1 MPSIITHAAVPL
13 ALWCAADRGRIPPR
27 LLAAGVIAAMLPD
40 ADVLAFALHIPY
52 ADAFGHRGASHSLL
66 FAFVL
71 AAVAAVLA
79 FFGSGRP
86 WSAPRNSGSRRPWSA
101 LLCQPRLAPTEEAMA
116 RSGSGRPWS
125 APHSSGSRRPWSA
138 VSCQPRLAPTKAGP
152 TVASTLQAAVFVFV
166 CAASHPLLDAM
177 TSGGLGVALAWP
189 WSEQRFFAPW
199 RPIRVSPFAPQFF
212 SARGVATLLSEL
224 RWVWLPLATAV
235 VAWKLIQP
243 APAAPRDPS

>member
-13 ALWCAADRGRIPPR
+13 ALWCAADRGRIPAW
-27 LLAAGVIAAMLPD
+27 LLAAGVVAAMLPD

-66 FAFVL
+66 FAGVL
-71 AAVAAVLA
+71 AMVAALA
-79 FFGSGRP
+79 LGVGR
-86 WSAPRNSGSRRPWSA
+86 
-101 LLCQPRLAPTEEAMA
+101 
-116 RSGSGRPWS
+116 GRPWS

-138 VSCQPRLAPTKAGP
+138 VSCQPRLAS
-152 TVASTLQAAVFVFV
+152 TVQAAVFVFV
-166 CAASHPLLDAM
+166 CAASHPLLDAL

-189 WSEQRFFAPW
+189 WSEHRFFAPW

-212 SARGVATLLSEL
+212 SARGLATLLSEL
-224 RWVWLPLATAV
+224 RWVWLPLAGAV
-235 VAWKLIQP
+235 LAWKLIQP

>member
-66 FAFVL
+66 FACVL
-71 AAVAAVLA
+71 AAFAALLA
-79 FFGSGRP
+79 FFGG
-86 WSAPRNSGSRRPWSA
+86 RRPGSEGA
-101 LLCQPRLAPTEEAMA
+101 CQPRLASTTARPTA
-116 RSGSGRPWS
+116 
-125 APHSSGSRRPWSA
+125 
-138 VSCQPRLAPTKAGP
+138 
-152 TVASTLQAAVFVFV
+152 ASTAQAVVFVFV

-189 WSEQRFFAPW
+189 WSEHRFFAPW

-212 SARGVATLLSEL
+212 SARGLATLLSEL

-235 VAWKLIQP
+235 VAWKLIHP
-243 APAAPRDPS
+243 APAVPREPS

>member
-52 ADAFGHRGASHSLL
+52 ADAFGHRGASHSLV
-66 FAFVL
+66 FAGVL
-71 AAVAAVLA
+71 AALAAVLA
-79 FFGSGRP
+79 FFGS
-86 WSAPRNSGSRRPWSA
+86 RRPWSA
-101 LLCQPRLAPTEEAMA
+101 GLCQPRLA
-116 RSGSGRPWS
+116 S
-125 APHSSGSRRPWSA
+125 
-138 VSCQPRLAPTKAGP
+138 
-152 TVASTLQAAVFVFV
+152 TVQAATFVFI
-166 CAASHPLLDAM
+166 CAASHPLLDAL

-189 WSEQRFFAPW
+189 WSEHRFFAPW

-212 SARGVATLLSEL
+212 SARGLATLLSEL
-224 RWVWLPLATAV
+224 RWVWLPLAGAV
-235 VAWKLIQP
+235 IAWKLIQP

>member
-13 ALWCAADRGRIPPR
+13 ALWCAADRGRIPAW
-27 LLAAGVIAAMLPD
+27 LLAAGVVAAMLPD
-40 ADVLAFALHIPY
+40 ADVLAFALRIPY

-66 FAFVL
+66 FACVL
-71 AAVAAVLA
+71 AALAAVLA
-79 FFGSGRP
+79 LFGSR
-86 WSAPRNSGSRRPWSA
+86 
-101 LLCQPRLAPTEEAMA
+101 
-116 RSGSGRPWS
+116 RPWS

-138 VSCQPRLAPTKAGP
+138 VSCQPRLAPTKRGP
-152 TVASTLQAAVFVFV
+152 TLASTVQAATFVFI

-212 SARGVATLLSEL
+212 SARGIATLLSEL
-224 RWVWLPLATAV
+224 RWVWLPLAGAV

-243 APAAPRDPS
+243 APAVPRDPS

>member
-13 ALWCAADRGRIPPR
+13 ALWCAADRGRIPAW
-27 LLAAGVIAAMLPD
+27 LLAAGVVAAMLPD

-71 AAVAAVLA
+71 AALAAVLA
-79 FFGSGRP
+79 FFGS
-86 WSAPRNSGSRRPWSA
+86 RRPWSG
-101 LLCQPRLAPTEEAMA
+101 PRGP
-116 RSGSGRPWS
+116 R
-125 APHSSGSRRPWSA
+125 SRRPWSA
-138 VSCQPRLAPTKAGP
+138 VSCRTRLAPTKAGP
-152 TVASTLQAAVFVFV
+152 TVTSTLQAAVFVFV
-166 CAASHPLLDAM
+166 CAASHPLLDVM

-243 APAAPRDPS
+243 APVTPRDPS

>member
-52 ADAFGHRGASHSLL
+52 ADAFGHRGASHSLV
-66 FAFVL
+66 FAGVL
-71 AAVAAVLA
+71 AALAAVLA
-79 FFGSGRP
+79 FFGS
-86 WSAPRNSGSRRPWSA
+86 RRPWSA
-101 LLCQPRLAPTEEAMA
+101 GLCQPRLA
-116 RSGSGRPWS
+116 S
-125 APHSSGSRRPWSA
+125 
-138 VSCQPRLAPTKAGP
+138 
-152 TVASTLQAAVFVFV
+152 TVQAATFVFI

-189 WSEQRFFAPW
+189 WSEHRFFAPW

-212 SARGVATLLSEL
+212 SARGLATLLSEL
-224 RWVWLPLATAV
+224 RWVWLPLAGAV

>member
-66 FAFVL
+66 FAGVL
-71 AAVAAVLA
+71 AALAAVLA
-79 FFGSGRP
+79 FFGS
-86 WSAPRNSGSRRPWSA
+86 RRPWSA
-101 LLCQPRLAPTEEAMA
+101 GVCQPRLA
-116 RSGSGRPWS
+116 S
-125 APHSSGSRRPWSA
+125 
-138 VSCQPRLAPTKAGP
+138 
-152 TVASTLQAAVFVFV
+152 TVQAAVFVFV

-189 WSEQRFFAPW
+189 WSEHRFFAPW

-212 SARGVATLLSEL
+212 SPRGVATLLSEL
-224 RWVWLPLATAV
+224 RWVWLPLAGAV

>member
-27 LLAAGVIAAMLPD
+27 LLAAGVVAAMLPD

-66 FAFVL
+66 FAGVL
-71 AAVAAVLA
+71 AALAALLA

-86 WSAPRNSGSRRPWSA
+86 WSAP
-101 LLCQPRLAPTEEAMA
+101 
-116 RSGSGRPWS
+116 
-125 APHSSGSRRPWSA
+125 HSPGSRRPWSA

-152 TVASTLQAAVFVFV
+152 TVASTVQAAVFVFV

-212 SARGVATLLSEL
+212 SARGLATLLSEL
-224 RWVWLPLATAV
+224 RWVWLPLAGAV

>member
-1 MPSIITHAAVPL
+1 MPSVITHAAVPL

-66 FAFVL
+66 FACVL
-71 AAVAAVLA
+71 AALAAMLHG
-79 FFGSGRP
+79 FGR
-86 WSAPRNSGSRRPWSA
+86 
-101 LLCQPRLAPTEEAMA
+101 
-116 RSGSGRPWS
+116 GRPWS

-138 VSCQPRLAPTKAGP
+138 VLCQPRLAS
-152 TVASTLQAAVFVFV
+152 TVQAAAFVFV

-212 SARGVATLLSEL
+212 SARGLATLLSEL

-243 APAAPRDPS
+243 APVAPRDLS

>member
-66 FAFVL
+66 FAGVL
-71 AAVAAVLA
+71 AALAAVLA
-79 FFGSGRP
+79 FLGSRRS
-86 WSAPRNSGSRRPWSA
+86 WSAPHSPGSRRPWSA
-101 LLCQPRLAPTEEAMA
+101 GVCQPSL
-116 RSGSGRPWS
+116 
-125 APHSSGSRRPWSA
+125 
-138 VSCQPRLAPTKAGP
+138 
-152 TVASTLQAAVFVFV
+152 ASTVQAAVFVFI

-212 SARGVATLLSEL
+212 SARGLATLLSEL
-224 RWVWLPLATAV
+224 RWVWLPLAGAV

>member
-86 WSAPRNSGSRRPWSA
+86 WSA
-101 LLCQPRLAPTEEAMA
+101 
-116 RSGSGRPWS
+116 
-125 APHSSGSRRPWSA
+125 
-138 VSCQPRLAPTKAGP
+138 VS
-152 TVASTLQAAVFVFV
+152 
-166 CAASHPLLDAM
+166 
-177 TSGGLGVALAWP
+177 
-189 WSEQRFFAPW
+189 
-199 RPIRVSPFAPQFF
+199 
-212 SARGVATLLSEL
+212 
-224 RWVWLPLATAV
+224 
-235 VAWKLIQP
+235 
-243 APAAPRDPS
+243 

>member
-13 ALWCAADRGRIPPR
+13 ALWCAADRGRIPPW
-27 LLAAGVIAAMLPD
+27 LLAAVVIAAMLPD

-66 FAFVL
+66 FACVL
-71 AAVAAVLA
+71 AMVAALLQSL
-79 FFGSGRP
+79 GRGRP
-86 WSAPRNSGSRRPWSA
+86 WSAP
-101 LLCQPRLAPTEEAMA
+101 
-116 RSGSGRPWS
+116 
-125 APHSSGSRRPWSA
+125 
-138 VSCQPRLAPTKAGP
+138 SCQPRLAPTGEANARSGRGRPWSAGLCQP
-152 TVASTLQAAVFVFV
+152 RLASTVQAATFVFV
-166 CAASHPLLDAM
+166 CAASHPLLDAL

-212 SARGVATLLSEL
+212 SARGLATLLSEL
-224 RWVWLPLATAV
+224 RWVWLPLAGAV

>member
-27 LLAAGVIAAMLPD
+27 LLGAGVIAAMLPD

-66 FAFVL
+66 FAGVL
-71 AAVAAVLA
+71 AMVATLLHS
-79 FFGSGRP
+79 FGRGRP
-86 WSAPRNSGSRRPWSA
+86 WSA
-101 LLCQPRLAPTEEAMA
+101 L
-116 RSGSGRPWS
+116 
-125 APHSSGSRRPWSA
+125 
-138 VSCQPRLAPTKAGP
+138 SCQPRLAPTVQ
-152 TVASTLQAAVFVFV
+152 TAVFVFV
-166 CAASHPLLDAM
+166 CAASHPLLDAL

-189 WSEQRFFAPW
+189 WSEHRFFAPW
-199 RPIRVSPFAPQFF
+199 RPIRVSPFAAQFF

-224 RWVWLPLATAV
+224 RWVWLPLAGAV

>member
-27 LLAAGVIAAMLPD
+27 LLVAGVIAAMLPD

-66 FAFVL
+66 FAGVL
-71 AAVAAVLA
+71 AALAAALA
-79 FFGSGRP
+79 FFGSRQP
-86 WSAPRNSGSRRPWSA
+86 WSA
-101 LLCQPRLAPTEEAMA
+101 Q
-116 RSGSGRPWS
+116 
-125 APHSSGSRRPWSA
+125 HSSGSRRPWSA

-152 TVASTLQAAVFVFV
+152 TLASTVQAAVFVFV

-189 WSEQRFFAPW
+189 WSEHRFFAPW

-224 RWVWLPLATAV
+224 RWVWLPLAGAV

-243 APAAPRDPS
+243 APAASRDPS

>member
-27 LLAAGVIAAMLPD
+27 LLAAGVVAAMLPD

-86 WSAPRNSGSRRPWSA
+86 WSAPR
-101 LLCQPRLAPTEEAMA
+101 
-116 RSGSGRPWS
+116 
-125 APHSSGSRRPWSA
+125 SSGSRRPWSA
-138 VSCQPRLAPTKAGP
+138 VSCQPRLAPTKARP
-152 TVASTLQAAVFVFV
+152 TVASTVQAAVFVFV
-166 CAASHPLLDAM
+166 CAASHPLLDAL

-189 WSEQRFFAPW
+189 WSEHRFFAPW

-212 SARGVATLLSEL
+212 SARGLATLLSEL
-224 RWVWLPLATAV
+224 RWVWLPLAGAV
-235 VAWKLIQP
+235 IAWKPIHP
-243 APAAPRDPS
+243 APAAPRDLS

>member
-27 LLAAGVIAAMLPD
+27 LLVAGVIAAMLPD

-66 FAFVL
+66 FAGVL
-71 AAVAAVLA
+71 AALAAAFA

-86 WSAPRNSGSRRPWSA
+86 WSAP
-101 LLCQPRLAPTEEAMA
+101 
-116 RSGSGRPWS
+116 
-125 APHSSGSRRPWSA
+125 HSPGSRRPWSA

-152 TVASTLQAAVFVFV
+152 TLASTVQAAVFVFV

-224 RWVWLPLATAV
+224 RWVWLPLAGAV

-243 APAAPRDPS
+243 APAASRDPS

>member
-27 LLAAGVIAAMLPD
+27 LVAAGVIAAMLSD

-52 ADAFGHRGASHSLL
+52 ADAFGHRGASHSLV
-66 FAFVL
+66 FAGVL
-71 AAVAAVLA
+71 AALAAVLA
-79 FFGSGRP
+79 CF
-86 WSAPRNSGSRRPWSA
+86 
-101 LLCQPRLAPTEEAMA
+101 
-116 RSGSGRPWS
+116 
-125 APHSSGSRRPWSA
+125 GSRRPWSA
-138 VSCQPRLAPTKAGP
+138 VPRQPRLASTTS
-152 TVASTLQAAVFVFV
+152 TVQAAVFVFV

-189 WSEQRFFAPW
+189 WSEHRFFAPW

-212 SARGVATLLSEL
+212 SARGLATLLSEL

-243 APAAPRDPS
+243 APAVPRNPS

>member
-66 FAFVL
+66 FAGVL
-71 AAVAAVLA
+71 AALAAMLA
-79 FFGSGRP
+79 FFG
-86 WSAPRNSGSRRPWSA
+86 N
-101 LLCQPRLAPTEEAMA
+101 
-116 RSGSGRPWS
+116 
-125 APHSSGSRRPWSA
+125 RRPWSA
-138 VSCQPRLAPTKAGP
+138 VSSQPIL
-152 TVASTLQAAVFVFV
+152 ASTTSTVQAAVFVFI

-189 WSEQRFFAPW
+189 WSEHRFFAPW

-212 SARGVATLLSEL
+212 SARGLATLLSEL

-243 APAAPRDPS
+243 APAVPRNPS

>member
-66 FAFVL
+66 FACVL

-79 FFGSGRP
+79 FFGSRRP
-86 WSAPRNSGSRRPWSA
+86 WSAPRN
-101 LLCQPRLAPTEEAMA
+101 
-116 RSGSGRPWS
+116 
-125 APHSSGSRRPWSA
+125 SGSRRPWSA
-138 VSCQPRLAPTKAGP
+138 VSCQPRLAPTKARL
-152 TVASTLQAAVFVFV
+152 TVAPTLQAAAFVFV

-212 SARGVATLLSEL
+212 SARGLATVMSEL
-224 RWVWLPLATAV
+224 RWVWLPLAGAV

-243 APAAPRDPS
+243 APVAPRDPS

>member
-71 AAVAAVLA
+71 AALAAVLA
-79 FFGSGRP
+79 FFGS
-86 WSAPRNSGSRRPWSA
+86 RRS
-101 LLCQPRLAPTEEAMA
+101 
-116 RSGSGRPWS
+116 WS

-138 VSCQPRLAPTKAGP
+138 VSCQPRL
-152 TVASTLQAAVFVFV
+152 ASTLQAAVFVFV

-189 WSEQRFFAPW
+189 WSEHRFFAPW

-212 SARGVATLLSEL
+212 SARGMATLLSEL

>member
-66 FAFVL
+66 FACVL

-79 FFGSGRP
+79 FFGSRRP
-86 WSAPRNSGSRRPWSA
+86 WSAPRS
-101 LLCQPRLAPTEEAMA
+101 L
-116 RSGSGRPWS
+116 
-125 APHSSGSRRPWSA
+125 GSRRPWSA
-138 VSCQPRLAPTKAGP
+138 VSCQPRLAPPKAGP
-152 TVASTLQAAVFVFV
+152 TVASILQAAVFVFV

>member
-13 ALWCAADRGRIPPR
+13 ALWFAADRGRIPAW
-27 LLAAGVIAAMLPD
+27 LLAAGVVAAMLPD

-66 FAFVL
+66 FAGVLAVL
-71 AAVAAVLA
+71 AAVWA
-79 FFGSGRP
+79 FIGSGRP
-86 WSAPRNSGSRRPWSA
+86 WSAQHRPGSR
-101 LLCQPRLAPTEEAMA
+101 Q
-116 RSGSGRPWS
+116 
-125 APHSSGSRRPWSA
+125 PWSA
-138 VSCQPRLAPTKAGP
+138 VSCQPRLAPTRARP
-152 TVASTLQAAVFVFV
+152 TVASTVQAAMFVFI

-212 SARGVATLLSEL
+212 SARGIATLLSEL
-224 RWVWLPLATAV
+224 RWVWLPLAGAV

-243 APAAPRDPS
+243 APAVPRDPS

>member
-13 ALWCAADRGRIPPR
+13 ALWCAADRGRIPAW
-27 LLAAGVIAAMLPD
+27 LLAAGVVAAMLPD

-66 FAFVL
+66 FAGVLAVL
-71 AAVAAVLA
+71 AALWA
-79 FFGSGRP
+79 FF
-86 WSAPRNSGSRRPWSA
+86 
-101 LLCQPRLAPTEEAMA
+101 
-116 RSGSGRPWS
+116 GSGRPWS

-138 VSCQPRLAPTKAGP
+138 VSRQPRLAPTQRGP
-152 TVASTLQAAVFVFV
+152 TLASTVQAAVFVFI

-212 SARGVATLLSEL
+212 SARGIATLLSEL
-224 RWVWLPLATAV
+224 RWVWLPLAGAV

-243 APAAPRDPS
+243 APAAPRDLS

>member
-13 ALWCAADRGRIPPR
+13 ALWCAADRGRIPAW
-27 LLAAGVIAAMLPD
+27 LLAAGVVAAMLPD

-66 FAFVL
+66 FAGVL
-71 AAVAAVLA
+71 AALAAAFA

-86 WSAPRNSGSRRPWSA
+86 WSAPHSPGSRRPWSE
-101 LLCQPRLAPTEEAMA
+101 Q
-116 RSGSGRPWS
+116 
-125 APHSSGSRRPWSA
+125 HSPGSRRPWSA

-152 TVASTLQAAVFVFV
+152 TVASTVQAAVFVFV

-177 TSGGLGVALAWP
+177 TTGGRGGALAWP
-189 WSEQRFFAPW
+189 WSEHRFFAPW

-224 RWVWLPLATAV
+224 RWVWLPLAGAV

-243 APAAPRDPS
+243 APAASRDPS